1 MSQVQQFEKELPR
14 KVIKKT
20 KGYYLPIDVIEFVK
34 DESARLSI
42 KPDPEK
48 KIVGELISEN
58 DVLTAIVR
66 CYQKT
71 SMIDGDGGP
80 AYETGPK
87 LD

>member
-1 MSQVQQFEKELPR
+1 MPQFQHFEKELPR

-34 DESARLSI
+34 AESARLSI

-48 KIVGELISEN
+48 KIVGELVSEN

-80 AYETGPK
+80 VYETESK